1 MDENEIPY
9 MLNVLQMKSTEMFQ
23 QSLVY
28 ESKFQRQNDI
38 ITKQNEALQE
48 LQRSNQELTE
58 QVQNLDSK
66 LKGTRKR
73 KTTTSDDTF

>member
-1 MDENEIPY
+1 MVENEIPY